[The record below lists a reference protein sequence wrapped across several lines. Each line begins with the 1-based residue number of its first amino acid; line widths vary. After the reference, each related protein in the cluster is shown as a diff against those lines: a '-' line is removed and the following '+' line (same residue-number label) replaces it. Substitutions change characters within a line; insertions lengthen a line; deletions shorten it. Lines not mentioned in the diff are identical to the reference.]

1 MLPVDKPRPERQV
14 PLARSLDVD
23 KPRKRKSRALSVYLE
38 PEEEHRA
45 RREASKHNMGLSDFL
60 RQCIRYNAASD
71 IEHRAERIR
80 AFVKDGQHHDALET
94 EAWKLVEDLTGVA
107 MPPRPKPPA
116 PVRTLAAAP
125 LPLPVTAAL
134 PLLTSAPGLPAPV
147 AGTAVVPALPKLEM
161 KPAHRAFRELMDWE
175 REPPQPTFADTMI
188 TLLAGIWRWLLRVGT
203 RAGERMGSESIYGRF
218 IGRTP
223 LQFLVTA
230 AMLAALP
237 VAVFGRSEVGYHLL
251 GASDATAA
259 TILTHLPEDVQRR
272 QQVGYVVV
280 AMPGNVVRINAC
292 LAQQRS
298 SKQDFWCKF
307 RMKAGL

>member
-14 PLARSLDVD
+14 PLGRSPGVD

-38 PEEEHRA
+38 PEEEYRA

-60 RQCIRYNAASD
+60 RQCIRYNAASG

-80 AFVKDGQHHDALET
+80 AFAEDGHSHDALET

-107 MPPRPKPPA
+107 MPPRSKPPA

-125 LPLPVTAAL
+125 LPVTAAL
-134 PLLTSAPGLPAPV
+134 SVPASAPALPAPV
-147 AGTAVVPALPKLEM
+147 AGTAIVPARPKLEVES
-161 KPAHRAFRELMDWE
+161 AHRASREPMGWE
-175 REPPQPTFADTMI
+175 REPPQPTFADAVI
-188 TLLAGIWRWLLRVGT
+188 SLLAGIWRWLLRVGT
-203 RAGERMGSESIYGRF
+203 RAGDRMGHESMYDKF
-218 IGRTP
+218 VGRTA
-223 LQFLVTA
+223 LQFLVAA

-237 VAVFGRSEVGYHLL
+237 MAVFGRSEVGYRLL

-259 TILTHLPEDVQRR
+259 TVLAHLPEDVQRR

-280 AMPGNVVRINAC
+280 AMPGNDVRINDC